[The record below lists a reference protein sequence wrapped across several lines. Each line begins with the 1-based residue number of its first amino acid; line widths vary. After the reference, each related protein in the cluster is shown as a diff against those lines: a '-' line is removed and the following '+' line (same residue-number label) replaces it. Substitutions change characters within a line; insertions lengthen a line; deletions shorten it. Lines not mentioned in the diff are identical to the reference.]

1 MKSFI
6 EMRKKHNS
14 ARTYRYDSLSNRLK
28 VVISISSKIPFTFRD
43 NKLQCIKELIRLV
56 GLKARQFAG
65 ELYVINASKSRVIK
79 SSKLIDQTSCI
90 GFLHLLKP
98 YYENG

>member
-6 EMRKKHNS
+6 EMMEKHIS
-14 ARTYRYDSLSNRLK
+14 TGTCLFDRLK
-28 VVISISSKIPFTFRD
+28 ELNSVSSKFPFILRHS
-43 NKLQCIKELIRLV
+43 KLKYIKELIRLV
-56 GLKARQFAG
+56 GLKARQLAG